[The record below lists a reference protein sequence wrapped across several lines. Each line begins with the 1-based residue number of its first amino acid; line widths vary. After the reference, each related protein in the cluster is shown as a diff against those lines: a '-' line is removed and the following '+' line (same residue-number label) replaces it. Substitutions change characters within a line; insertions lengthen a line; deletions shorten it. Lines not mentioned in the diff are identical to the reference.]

1 MAELTS
7 YLDHDELTGRAAGYV
22 LGTLSPAED
31 AEFRTHVAQC
41 ADCASAVRSL
51 LPVVGALAYAAP
63 PADPPEA
70 LRSRVLERI
79 RAADLGQGVA
89 MAPPRPTVVHS
100 VKPPVVPLDGP
111 GYTERSKD
119 ERATGWGSAKPRGA
133 RLPGRWLPVAA
144 ALVIAVALGA
154 DAVRLRERIGSLE
167 QRLRDISAR
176 ADASEREL
184 TSVRQSAAE
193 AQTLVVVLASSDL
206 IRVDLTGQPSAPMAT
221 ARAFWSRSRGL
232 IFTASSLPP
241 LPAGRTYQLWIVTP
255 DAPISAGLLRPGER
269 GDVHAVLTVPRD
281 VARVAA
287 VAVTIEPEG
296 GVPAPTGE
304 KYLVGLAN

>member
-1 MAELTS
+1 
-7 YLDHDELTGRAAGYV
+7 
-22 LGTLSPAED
+22 
-31 AEFRTHVAQC
+31 
-41 ADCASAVRSL
+41 
-51 LPVVGALAYAAP
+51 
-63 PADPPEA
+63 
-70 LRSRVLERI
+70 
-79 RAADLGQGVA
+79 
-89 MAPPRPTVVHS
+89 
-100 VKPPVVPLDGP
+100 
-111 GYTERSKD
+111 
-119 ERATGWGSAKPRGA
+119 
-133 RLPGRWLPVAA
+133 VAA
-144 ALVIAVALGA
+144 ALVIAVGLGA

-167 QRLRDISAR
+167 QRLRDITAR

-206 IRVDLTGQPSAPMAT
+206 IRVDLTGQPSAPLAR

-255 DAPISAGLLRPGER
+255 DAPVSAGLLRPGER
-269 GDVHAVLTVPRD
+269 GDVHAVLTPPRD

>member
-1 MAELTS
+1 VTS
-7 YLDHDELTGRAAGYV
+7 YLDHDELNGQAVGYV
-22 LGTLSPAED
+22 LGTLAPAEY
-31 AEFRTHVAQC
+31 AEFRAHLSEC
-41 ADCASAVRSL
+41 ALCASTVCSL
-51 LPVVGALAYAAP
+51 LPVIGALAYAAP
-63 PADPPEA
+63 SADPSEA
-70 LRSRVLERI
+70 LRARVLERV
-79 RAADLGQGVA
+79 RSVDVGPRVPEAQ
-89 MAPPRPTVVHS
+89 PPRSLVLMS
-100 VKPPVVPLDGP
+100 PPDVARDEPEPVEG
-111 GYTERSKD
+111 SKD
-119 ERATGWGSAKPRGA
+119 ESRAGSGAARPRATL
-133 RLPGRWLPVAA
+133 LPGRWLPVAA
-144 ALVIAVALGA
+144 ALVIAAGLGV

-167 QRLRDISAR
+167 LRLRDISER

-206 IRVDLTGQPSAPMAT
+206 IRVDLAGQPSAPMAT

-255 DAPISAGLLRPGER
+255 DAPVSAGLLKPGER
-269 GDVHAVLTVPRD
+269 GDVHAVFTAPRD